1 MPGSAGDAPAA
12 DASAGDA
19 SGDDVSSRTARV
31 ASGLAAFA
39 ATLVAL
45 WAGLPLLGPI
55 YLGLSLIAVQEFAAM
70 MRLRGVQVHRRSLWV
85 ATVLTLPASL
95 PLSYPGMPEL
105 ASGVG
110 WRELALGAFAIYLIA
125 LEVMRPRRESIQVL
139 ACSLMGYVYIP
150 WFFGYLLTMRYTPDG
165 VLGLWYLTL
174 TVLAIIASDVGGYV
188 FGSWLGRRKLAP
200 DISPNKTVEGA
211 VGGLLLAVAV
221 VGATVLGLERFLH
234 LRIELYHVILFPL
247 MVAGAAQLG
256 DLFESLLKRW
266 AGVKDTGIFLPGQGG
281 VLDRIDSHLFA
292 LPVTYWFVT
301 LLVLR

>member
-1 MPGSAGDAPAA
+1 MAFVAA
-12 DASAGDA
+12 I
-19 SGDDVSSRTARV
+19 
-31 ASGLAAFA
+31 
-39 ATLVAL
+39 VAL
-45 WAGLPLLGPI
+45 WVGLPALGPI
-55 YLGLSLIAVQEFAAM
+55 YLGLCLVGVQEFATM
-70 MRLRGVQVHRRSLWV
+70 MRLRGIRIHRRSLWV

-95 PLSYPGMPEL
+95 PLAYPGMPEL
-105 ASGVG
+105 APGVG
-110 WRELALGAFAIYLIA
+110 WREMALGAFAVYLIA

-139 ACSLMGYVYIP
+139 ACTLLAYVYIP

-165 VLGLWYLTL
+165 VLGLWYLML

-188 FGSWLGRRKLAP
+188 FGSWLGRRSLAP

-211 VGGLLLAVAV
+211 IGGLVLAVVVVGGAV
-221 VGATVLGLERFLH
+221 VGLERVLQ
-234 LRIELYHVILFPL
+234 LRIELYHVVLFPL

-301 LLVLR
+301 LFVLR